1 MKFTFGWLKEHLD
14 TSSPLDEIA
23 KTLTFSGLEVEEII
37 DHSKSLKD
45 FIVAE
50 ILQAE
55 KHPNADSLRLCQVF
69 DGTNNYSIVCGASN
83 ARAGIKVVLAKEGV
97 VIPAS
102 KIIIK
107 KTKIRG
113 VESNGMLCSAEELG
127 LESQSNGIIELPNNA
142 ELGLPAINYL
152 GNNDPV
158 IEIAIT
164 PNRGDCL
171 SVRNIARDLSAKG
184 IGRLKP
190 FQNNKI
196 EEKAK
201 SLVKVKSSVPN
212 TIFLGRTIKN
222 VHNISSPTWLKE
234 RLEAIG
240 IKPFSALVDIS
251 NFVCYNLGHPN
262 HIYSLDKISGDLE
275 IKFSQQENFH
285 ALNGKSYNLDNIL
298 VIADDAGAK
307 AVAGVIG
314 GEDSACPIPND
325 KKIDV
330 FVEVAYFPPEIITSS
345 GRKLDVLTDSR
356 YRFER
361 GVNPLGLE
369 EALNHITN
377 LILQICGGEASHI
390 TKVDNLNFSH
400 TEINFD
406 FNLTNQLLGFTI
418 PTNKQKEILQSLGC
432 EVEGHKITV
441 PAWRSDIKIPQDLI
455 EEIARVYGY
464 EHLPETPLNFTPTN
478 PLSAKDTLVNN
489 FRQTIKS
496 IGYKETLSFAFV
508 EKTLAENFLD
518 EVHLINLQNPISKDL
533 STMRPSIICNLINS
547 IDYNLKHGMQNLQ
560 LFEVGNV
567 FSKTLNNYQELSLA
581 SIGYGLAEKESHYKT
596 TRVFDIYDAKL
607 VAENLL
613 SHITKPENLTLKRL
627 APSYF
632 HPTRSGAYFMG
643 KNPVCYFGEIHP
655 SIIQKYKLKESL
667 VATEIFID
675 RLNIK
680 EKRKNFAL
688 PQISNLP
695 KVERDF
701 AFILDKNFE
710 FGEIKKLLQK
720 IDDKKYIQA
729 TQLFDIYV
737 GENLKKD
744 FGDNKKSIAFKVIL
758 QPKEKTFLDEEIKD
772 ISSKIISIIEKEAG
786 GILRG

>member
-1 MKFTFGWLKEHLD
+1 MKFTLGWLKEHLD
-14 TSSPLDEIA
+14 TSSATDEIA

-127 LESQSNGIIELPNNA
+127 LENQSSGIIELPNNA

-152 GNNDPV
+152 GNNDPI

-171 SVRNIARDLSAKG
+171 SVRNIARDLAAKG
-184 IGRLKP
+184 IGKLKP

-196 EEKAK
+196 EEKSK
-201 SLVKVKSSVPN
+201 SLVKAKSSVPN
-212 TIFLGRTIKN
+212 TIFFGRTIKN
-222 VHNISSPTWLKE
+222 VNNISSPTWLKE

-262 HIYSLDKISGDLE
+262 HIYSLDKIRGDLE
-275 IKFSQQENFH
+275 IKFSQQKNFH

-390 TKVDNLNFSH
+390 TKVDNLNFSN

-418 PTNKQKEILQSLGC
+418 PSQKQKEILQSLGC

-455 EEIARVYGY
+455 EEIARIYGY
-464 EHLPETPLNFTPTN
+464 EHLPETPLNFTPIN
-478 PLSAKDTLVNN
+478 PFSAKDSLINN
-489 FRQTIKS
+489 FRQTIKP

-508 EKTLAENFLD
+508 EKTLAENFLN

-533 STMRPSIICNLINS
+533 STMRPSIICNLINTL
-547 IDYNLKHGMQNLQ
+547 DYNLKHGMQNLQ

-567 FSKTLNNYQELSLA
+567 FLKTLNNYQELSLA
-581 SIGYGLAEKESHYKT
+581 SISYGLAEKESHYKT
-596 TRVFDIYDAKL
+596 TRSFDIYDAKL

-627 APSYF
+627 TPSYF

-655 SIIQKYKLKESL
+655 SITQKY
-667 VATEIFID
+667 
-675 RLNIK
+675 
-680 EKRKNFAL
+680 
-688 PQISNLP
+688 
-695 KVERDF
+695 
-701 AFILDKNFE
+701 
-710 FGEIKKLLQK
+710 
-720 IDDKKYIQA
+720 
-729 TQLFDIYV
+729 
-737 GENLKKD
+737 
-744 FGDNKKSIAFKVIL
+744 
-758 QPKEKTFLDEEIKD
+758 
-772 ISSKIISIIEKEAG
+772 
-786 GILRG
+786 